1 MKQLIKINGIKE
13 IEGMKF
19 HDIEGGFGEGKKAML
34 VKEIA
39 SIHGRDVGRIN
50 EAINRNRKRFK
61 DGTDII
67 DLRWTEV
74 AIDLCVSGIYT
85 QNSINASSNIYLL
98 SERGYAKL
106 LKILEDD
113 MAWEQYEKLVDGY
126 FNMRADMKEQSKPT
140 CIEDLIIMQAQSL
153 KDMRE
158 QVNQANYHALEAK
171 AEAEKSREEIQAMRD
186 VVATNSNNW
195 REDCRKLIVRIAQG
209 LGGNGYI
216 SEVNK
221 EIYALMRTRLKCKL
235 DVQLTNMRR
244 RMADEGV
251 CKSKRDKLTKL
262 DVIAKDNRLI
272 EGYVAIVKEL
282 ACRYEIGQ
290 EG

>member
-1 MKQLIKINGIKE
+1 MKNLSVITNQNQRVLTTQLLAENYETTERRISENFNANKKRYE
-13 IEGMKF
+13 
-19 HDIEGGFGEGKKAML
+19 EGKHYYCLEGEKLRA
-34 VKEIA
+34 
-39 SIHGRDVGRIN
+39 
-50 EAINRNRKRFK
+50 FK
-61 DGTDII
+61 DQYGISVSVGERTSK
-67 DLRWTEV
+67 LYLWTE
-74 AIDLCVSGIYT
+74 
-85 QNSINASSNIYLL
+85 
-98 SERGYAKL
+98 RGAARHA
-106 LKILEDD
+106 KILDTDE
-113 MAWEQYEKLVDGY
+113 AWEVYEKLEETY
-126 FNMRADMKEQSKPT
+126 FRVQEQLKPT

-216 SEVNK
+216 GDVQR
-221 EIYALMRTRLKCKL
+221 EIYELMRTRLKCKL

-282 ACRYEIGQ
+282 ACRYES
-290 EG
+290 

>member
-1 MKQLIKINGIKE
+1 MKQLISIKTH
-13 IEGMKF
+13 EGEM
-19 HDIEGGFGEGKKAML
+19 
-34 VKEIA
+34 VVT
-39 SIHGRDVGRIN
+39 SR
-50 EAINRNRKRFK
+50 
-61 DGTDII
+61 
-67 DLRWTEV
+67 EV
-74 AIDLCVSGIYT
+74 AENFEKRHADVIEKIEEFIKT
-85 QNSINASSNIYLL
+85 ENSVMTKMFIESSYKAGTGKSYKEYLL
-98 SERGYAKL
+98 TRDGFTLLAMGFTGSKAIEWKL
-106 LKILEDD
+106 KYIDAFNK
-113 MAWEQYEKLVDGY
+113 MEQAL
-126 FNMRADMKEQSKPT
+126 KEQSKPT

-158 QVNQANYHALEAK
+158 QVNQATNNALEAK

-216 SEVNK
+216 GDVQR
-221 EIYALMRTRLKCKL
+221 EIYELMRTRLKCKL

-282 ACRYEIGQ
+282 ACRYES
-290 EG
+290 

>member
-1 MKQLIKINGIKE
+1 MKELISIKNH
-13 IEGMKF
+13 EGEM
-19 HDIEGGFGEGKKAML
+19 
-34 VKEIA
+34 VVT
-39 SIHGRDVGRIN
+39 SR
-50 EAINRNRKRFK
+50 
-61 DGTDII
+61 
-67 DLRWTEV
+67 EV
-74 AIDLCVSGIYT
+74 AENFEKRHADVIEKIEEFIKT
-85 QNSINASSNIYLL
+85 ENSVMTKMFIESSYKAGTGKSYKEYLL
-98 SERGYAKL
+98 TRDGFTLLAMGFTGSKAIEWKL
-106 LKILEDD
+106 KYIDAFNK
-113 MAWEQYEKLVDGY
+113 MEQAL
-126 FNMRADMKEQSKPT
+126 KEQSKPT

-282 ACRYEIGQ
+282 ACRYES
-290 EG
+290 

>member
-1 MKQLIKINGIKE
+1 MKELIPLEFKNQRIMTTKVLSEQFGTEDKIIHQNFKRNE
-13 IEGMKF
+13 DRFIEGKHYYKLEGEELKEFKANLHLEGNLKF
-19 HDIEGGFGEGKKAML
+19 IPVL
-34 VKEIA
+34 Y
-39 SIHGRDVGRIN
+39 
-50 EAINRNRKRFK
+50 
-61 DGTDII
+61 
-67 DLRWTEV
+67 LWTE
-74 AIDLCVSGIYT
+74 
-85 QNSINASSNIYLL
+85 
-98 SERGYAKL
+98 RGAARHA
-106 LKILEDD
+106 KILDTDE
-113 MAWEQYEKLVDGY
+113 AWEVYEKLEETY
-126 FNMRADMKEQSKPT
+126 FRVQEQSKPT

-216 SEVNK
+216 GDVQR
-221 EIYALMRTRLKCKL
+221 EIYELMRTRLKCKL

>member
-186 VVATNSNNW
+186 AITLDSNGWRKETTAIINKIAT
-195 REDCRKLIVRIAQG
+195 K
-209 LGGNGYI
+209 LGGF
-216 SEVNK
+216 SEVNLLK
-221 EIYALMRTRLKCKL
+221 REIYKLLDTRLGV
-235 DVQLTNMRR
+235 DVNRR
-244 RMADEGV
+244 LLEKKKRMALEGV
-251 CKSKRDKLTKL
+251 CKSKIDKVNVL
-262 DVIAKDNRLI
+262 DVIAEDKKLI
-272 EGYVAIVKEL
+272 DGYVNI
-282 ACRYEIGQ
+282 I
-290 EG
+290 

>member
-1 MKQLIKINGIKE
+1 MKELISIKTH
-13 IEGMKF
+13 EGEMVVTSREVAENFEKR
-19 HDIEGGFGEGKKAML
+19 HDSVLRDIENLIANVGSPQNCGNLFIETKYQHEQNKQTY
-34 VKEIA
+34 KE
-39 SIHGRDVGRIN
+39 
-50 EAINRNRKRFK
+50 
-61 DGTDII
+61 
-67 DLRWTEV
+67 
-74 AIDLCVSGIYT
+74 
-85 QNSINASSNIYLL
+85 YLL
-98 SERGYAKL
+98 TRDGFTLLAMGFTGSKAIEWKL
-106 LKILEDD
+106 KYIDAFNK
-113 MAWEQYEKLVDGY
+113 MEQAL
-126 FNMRADMKEQSKPT
+126 KEQSKPT

-153 KDMRE
+153 KNIRQQLN
-158 QVNQANYHALEAK
+158 QVTNNALEAK

-216 SEVNK
+216 GDVQR
-221 EIYALMRTRLKCKL
+221 EIYELMRTRLKCKL

-282 ACRYEIGQ
+282 ACRYES
-290 EG
+290 

>member
-1 MKQLIKINGIKE
+1 MSKLIVKPVD
-13 IEGMKF
+13 F
-19 HDIEGGFGEGKKAML
+19 FGDSLIVVKDQTGK
-34 VKEIA
+34 
-39 SIHGRDVGRIN
+39 
-50 EAINRNRKRFK
+50 
-61 DGTDII
+61 
-67 DLRWTEV
+67 
-74 AIDLCVSGIYT
+74 IYT
-85 QNSINASSNIYLL
+85 GVSHICKGIGFSKSQKDTQVQNIQNDVVLNKGCLKFQAGVIDPHNDALAIELDFLPLWLAKISITPKMQ
-98 SERGYAKL
+98 E
-106 LKILEDD
+106 
-113 MAWEQYEKLVDGY
+113 EQPGVTKKLVNYQLKAKDVLASA
-126 FNMRADMKEQSKPT
+126 FLSKPT

-216 SEVNK
+216 GDVQR
-221 EIYALMRTRLKCKL
+221 EIYELMRTRLKCKL

-282 ACRYEIGQ
+282 ACRYES
-290 EG
+290 

>member
-1 MKQLIKINGIKE
+1 MKELISIKTH
-13 IEGMKF
+13 EGEM
-19 HDIEGGFGEGKKAML
+19 
-34 VKEIA
+34 VVT
-39 SIHGRDVGRIN
+39 SR
-50 EAINRNRKRFK
+50 
-61 DGTDII
+61 
-67 DLRWTEV
+67 EV
-74 AIDLCVSGIYT
+74 AENFEKRHADVIEKIEEFIKT
-85 QNSINASSNIYLL
+85 ENSVMTKMFIESSYKAGTGKSYKEYLL
-98 SERGYAKL
+98 TRDGFTLLAMGFTGSKAIEWKL
-106 LKILEDD
+106 KYIDAFNK
-113 MAWEQYEKLVDGY
+113 MEQAL
-126 FNMRADMKEQSKPT
+126 KEQSKPT

-216 SEVNK
+216 GDVQR
-221 EIYALMRTRLKCKL
+221 EIYELMRTRLKCKL

-282 ACRYEIGQ
+282 ACRYER
-290 EG
+290 

>member
-1 MKQLIKINGIKE
+1 MKELISIKTH
-13 IEGMKF
+13 EGEM
-19 HDIEGGFGEGKKAML
+19 
-34 VKEIA
+34 VVT
-39 SIHGRDVGRIN
+39 SR
-50 EAINRNRKRFK
+50 
-61 DGTDII
+61 
-67 DLRWTEV
+67 EV
-74 AIDLCVSGIYT
+74 AENFEKRHADVIEKIEEFIKT
-85 QNSINASSNIYLL
+85 ENSVMTKMFIESSYKAGTGKSYKEYLL
-98 SERGYAKL
+98 TRDGFTLLAMGFTGSKAIEWKL
-106 LKILEDD
+106 KYIDAFNK
-113 MAWEQYEKLVDGY
+113 MEQAL
-126 FNMRADMKEQSKPT
+126 KEQSKPT

-216 SEVNK
+216 GDVQR
-221 EIYALMRTRLKCKL
+221 EIYELMRTRLKCKL

-282 ACRYEIGQ
+282 ACRYES
-290 EG
+290 